1 MAKNTENIITRGL
14 SGKFANVC
22 FQKNGVIRKLPDRSN
37 FKWTPLQAKHH
48 EHFESAK
55 EYARHV
61 VADAEKTAYY
71 TPLLKKWK
79 KWRRLQNV
87 GIYQLAICDFSH
99 PPEILRVEFKGRPGK
114 PESRISV
121 FAHDNFQVSGVHV
134 SLFMPDGTWIEEGEG
149 IVPALGYTY
158 DYAIQHP
165 DQFKPGSLVHIR
177 VWDVPGNITEKYFQF
192 SVENEIKFVPLTS
205 LAGSINLVPAPPSTP
220 PLSLI

>member
-37 FKWTPLQAKHH
+37 FRWTPLQAKHH

-79 KWRRLQNV
+79 KRCRLQNV

-114 PESRISV
+114 PESRIAV
-121 FAHDNFQVSGVHV
+121 FAHDNFQVTGVHV
-134 SLFMPDGTWIEEGEG
+134 SLFMADGTCIEEGEAMESKLE
-149 IVPALGYTY
+149 ITY
-158 DYAIQHP
+158 NYPIQHP
-165 DQFKPGSLVHIR
+165 DQFKPGSVARIR
-177 VWDVPGNITEKYFQF
+177 VWDVPGNITEKYFQI
-192 SVENEIKFVPLTS
+192 SVENEIKFVSLTS
-205 LAGSINLVPAPPSTP
+205 FAGFSTQSPPYPAP
-220 PLSLI
+220 LL

>member
-1 MAKNTENIITRGL
+1 MAKNTENIITRGV
-14 SGKFANVC
+14 SGKFGKAC

-37 FKWTPLQAKHH
+37 FKWTPLQTKHH

-99 PPEILRVEFKGRPGK
+99 PPEIVRVEFKGRPGK
-114 PESRISV
+114 PESRIEV
-121 FAHDNFQVSGVHV
+121 FAHDNFQVTRVHV
-134 SLFMPDGTWIEEGEG
+134 SLFMPDGSPSEEGEA
-149 IVPALGYTY
+149 IAPTLEITY
-158 DYAIQHP
+158 DYPIQHP
-165 DQFKPGSLVHIR
+165 DQFKQGSLACIR
-177 VWDVPGNITEKYFQF
+177 VWDVPGHITEKYFQF
-192 SVENEIKFVPLTS
+192 SAKNEFIFVSLTT
-205 LAGSINLVPAPPSTP
+205 L
-220 PLSLI
+220 